1 MGGIPPA
8 CLSLEARDYYKRQ
21 QSAIYH
27 NPLAWIIFIGIP
39 HKDEVALEEAACP
52 LVTTILK
59 ENNGST
65 APKCMKVTIE
75 DKVTDKFYRATAT
88 LDNGNDINITLELT
102 GDRNFYVRV
111 PNVYLNN

>member
-1 MGGIPPA
+1 MVTLWGNYEGI
-8 CLSLEARDYYKRQ
+8 S
-21 QSAIYH
+21 QSRVPFIIIVAS
-27 NPLAWIIFIGIP
+27 LAWIIFIGIP

>member
-1 MGGIPPA
+1 GSRVPFIIIVA
-8 CLSLEARDYYKRQ
+8 S
-21 QSAIYH
+21 
-27 NPLAWIIFIGIP
+27 LAWIIFIGIP

-102 GDRNFYVRV
+102 GNSKFYVRV